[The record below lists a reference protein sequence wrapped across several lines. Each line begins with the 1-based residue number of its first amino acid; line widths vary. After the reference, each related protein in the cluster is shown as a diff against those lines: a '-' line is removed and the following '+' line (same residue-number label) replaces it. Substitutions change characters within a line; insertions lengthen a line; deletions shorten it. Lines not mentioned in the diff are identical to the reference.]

1 MKGTTARCSDQTVL
15 QKEMINTI
23 LGDRTANQVGHGF
36 QPLRGVFHSNAGTH
50 RFQQF
55 NVVVAITECHGVFL
69 AELKMGKYLT
79 DAGAFAAA
87 FGDNVCCPVP
97 PGGDFGPGY
106 PLQNGI
112 VVRFPA
118 AQHDLVNFFPACFL
132 EILCYSQLQMGN

>member
-36 QPLRGVFHSNAGTH
+36 QPLGGVFHSNAGTH

-69 AELKMGKYLT
+69 AEPKMGKYLT
-79 DAGAFAAA
+79 DAGAFAAQMSGSGPAVFGLFEREQQAQAAASLLQARRMQA
-87 FGDNVCCPVP
+87 FVCK
-97 PGGDFGPGY
+97 F
-106 PLQNGI
+106 
-112 VVRFPA
+112 
-118 AQHDLVNFFPACFL
+118 
-132 EILCYSQLQMGN
+132 E